1 MKIIANKKGYIKQS
15 IEGNLDFMDDDKI
28 RLRDVKIVNLE
39 SNFEGRKARPYIRR
53 AAHRMVQEEHTSQG
67 MGYDLRGQGLQGRGL
82 PGNSRTAETQGPIER
97 LQQQAEPHPHAQCQ
111 HLDDL

>member
-39 SNFEGRKARPYIRR
+39 SNFEF
-53 AAHRMVQEEHTSQG
+53 MVDILDVEKNIIEEV
-67 MGYDLRGQGLQGRGL
+67 
-82 PGNSRTAETQGPIER
+82 I
-97 LQQQAEPHPHAQCQ
+97 
-111 HLDDL
+111 

>member
-39 SNFEGRKARPYIRR
+39 SNFEFI
-53 AAHRMVQEEHTSQG
+53 V
-67 MGYDLRGQGLQGRGL
+67 DV
-82 PGNSRTAETQGPIER
+82 
-97 LQQQAEPHPHAQCQ
+97 
-111 HLDDL
+111 LDVEKDIIKEIV

>member
-39 SNFEGRKARPYIRR
+39 SNFEFIVDVLDIEKNII
-53 AAHRMVQEEHTSQG
+53 EEV
-67 MGYDLRGQGLQGRGL
+67 
-82 PGNSRTAETQGPIER
+82 I
-97 LQQQAEPHPHAQCQ
+97 
-111 HLDDL
+111 

>member
-39 SNFEGRKARPYIRR
+39 SNFEF
-53 AAHRMVQEEHTSQG
+53 MVDILDIEKKIIEEV
-67 MGYDLRGQGLQGRGL
+67 
-82 PGNSRTAETQGPIER
+82 I
-97 LQQQAEPHPHAQCQ
+97 
-111 HLDDL
+111 

>member
-39 SNFEGRKARPYIRR
+39 SNFEFIVNVLDVEKDII
-53 AAHRMVQEEHTSQG
+53 EEV
-67 MGYDLRGQGLQGRGL
+67 
-82 PGNSRTAETQGPIER
+82 I
-97 LQQQAEPHPHAQCQ
+97 
-111 HLDDL
+111 

>member
-39 SNFEGRKARPYIRR
+39 SDFEFIVDVLDVEKCII
-53 AAHRMVQEEHTSQG
+53 EEI
-67 MGYDLRGQGLQGRGL
+67 
-82 PGNSRTAETQGPIER
+82 A
-97 LQQQAEPHPHAQCQ
+97 
-111 HLDDL
+111 